1 MLVLSNHRLGS
12 AAELMV
18 SRAIGSALLIGV
30 ANAARPRA
38 STHWEHELVRWL
50 EGQVTRISSTTAYEI
65 VLDVS
70 EIAFTPR
77 YFERQRRF
85 LLDAISEARLTS
97 EHSRTLARWAHL
109 IEAHPRDS
117 VQFGRR
123 WVWHTSV

>member
-18 SRAIGSALLIGV
+18 SRAIGGALLVSV
-30 ANAARPRA
+30 ADAARPRA
-38 STHWEHELVRWL
+38 STQWEHELVRWL
-50 EGQVTRISSTTAYEI
+50 EGQVVRIASTTAHEI

-70 EIAFTPR
+70 EIAFTPHH
-77 YFERQRRF
+77 FERQRRF
-85 LLDAISEARLTS
+85 LLDAIGDARATS
-97 EHSRTLARWAHL
+97 VHSRALSRWADL

-123 WVWHTSV
+123 WLWHTSV